1 MYITSEEKE
10 KLKPWLDDD
19 WREKIRL
26 ETGFHIRTVD
36 NVTHKGNKNESV
48 VRAIRLMAKVNREVY
63 DFQPILPGVPD
74 NSVEGK
80 IGQILSEVQALD
92 SEVTKAINIFAQV
105 MKMVSDRE
113 SELQRSSLIL
123 GGHMLSPE

>member
-36 NVTHKGNKNESV
+36 NVMHKGNKNESV

-92 SEVTKAINIFAQV
+92 SKVTKDINTFAQV
-105 MKMVSDRE
+105 MRMVSDRE

>member
-36 NVTHKGNKNESV
+36 NVMHKGNKNESV

-92 SEVTKAINIFAQV
+92 SEVTKAINTFAQV